1 MPRIEMR
8 LPDLGLG
15 EESVRLTVWH
25 ATRGTLVERGAPIL
39 EVTSGAVTIDL
50 PAPASGLLAERLA
63 GEDDLLQPGDPV
75 AIIENDG

>member
-1 MPRIEMR
+1 MPKVELQ

-15 EESVRLTVWH
+15 EEPIRLTVWH
-25 ATRGTLVERGAPIL
+25 ATRGSLVERGEPIL